1 MKTLCKKFL
10 TGCMALAMAC
20 AMAIPTFAAE
30 PQTRSATPN
39 QSYSFQ
45 SCETGTYLTASSG
58 TLCLGGATKWTPRY
72 YNGVVKLYY
81 QTGANS
87 NGMVATYNYG
97 PVSLTAATTENSRTS
112 IDILTVNSVQHR
124 IYFNQKDV
132 YISSYGG
139 NVQTNW
145 SDESAAGLKWN
156 LAAYVYFMRLR
167 L

>member
-112 IDILTVNSVQHR
+112 IDILSVNSVQHR

-145 SDESAAGLKWN
+145 YDESAAGLKWN
-156 LAAYVYFMRLR
+156 LAAYV
-167 L
+167 